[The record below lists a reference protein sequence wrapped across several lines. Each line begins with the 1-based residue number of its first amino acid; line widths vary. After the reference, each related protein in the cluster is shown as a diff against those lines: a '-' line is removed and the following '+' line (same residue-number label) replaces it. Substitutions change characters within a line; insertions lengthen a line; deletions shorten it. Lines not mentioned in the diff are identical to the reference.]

1 MITNLFIKSFTFSRS
16 LKNFYVLSLLNYFK
30 LKIYNKIY
38 VPTLGVRLKR
48 KRRSYSLNV
57 RKMEITYLSQDL
69 SQKIDNELMSDEVG
83 YTTEQLMELAGLSIS
98 QIIFKEY
105 KPCEFK
111 KILICC
117 GPGNNGGD
125 GLVAARHLKQ
135 FGYNVVVLYPKVND
149 KTLFKRLLKL
159 LEHYEIKV
167 LMSLT
172 PSDLD
177 NYDLIIDSIFGFS
190 FKGEPRKPFDE
201 IIQMINNSNKVVVS
215 VDVPSGINIDS
226 GLSTNSLFI
235 NSDMNISLMLP
246 KQGLKNYKKKH
257 YLGGRFIPTSIIKKY
272 NLKVPCFSD
281 DNPYVML

>member
-1 MITNLFIKSFTFSRS
+1 
-16 LKNFYVLSLLNYFK
+16 
-30 LKIYNKIY
+30 
-38 VPTLGVRLKR
+38 
-48 KRRSYSLNV
+48 
-57 RKMEITYLSQDL
+57 
-69 SQKIDNELMSDEVG
+69 MSDEVG

-159 LEHYEIKV
+159 LEHYEINV
-167 LMSLT
+167 LMSLRA
-172 PSDLD
+172 SDLD

-201 IIQMINNSNKVVVS
+201 IIQVFVVS

-257 YLGGRFIPTSIIKKY
+257 YLGGRFIP
-272 NLKVPCFSD
+272 
-281 DNPYVML
+281 M

>member
-38 VPTLGVRLKR
+38 VPTLGVSLKR

-149 KTLFKRLLKL
+149 KTLFKVRQYKD
-159 LEHYEIKV
+159 K
-167 LMSLT
+167 
-172 PSDLD
+172 
-177 NYDLIIDSIFGFS
+177 F
-190 FKGEPRKPFDE
+190 
-201 IIQMINNSNKVVVS
+201 
-215 VDVPSGINIDS
+215 
-226 GLSTNSLFI
+226 
-235 NSDMNISLMLP
+235 
-246 KQGLKNYKKKH
+246 KKKKNF
-257 YLGGRFIPTSIIKKY
+257 FIRSKFIDTTLLY
-272 NLKVPCFSD
+272 TGFFM
-281 DNPYVML
+281 YMG

>member
-1 MITNLFIKSFTFSRS
+1 MNKNLFIKSLTFSRS
-16 LKNFYVLSLLNYFK
+16 LKNFYVLSLLNYLK

-38 VPTLGVRLKR
+38 VPTLGVSLKR
-48 KRRSYSLNV
+48 KRSSYILNM

-69 SQKIDNELMSDEVG
+69 SQKIDNELMSDEIG

-105 KPCEFK
+105 KPNEFK

-135 FGYNVVVLYPKVND
+135 FGYDIMILYPKVND

-159 LEHYEIKV
+159 LEHYEINV
-167 LMSLT
+167 LRSIT

-246 KQGLKNYKKKH
+246 KQGLINYKKKH
-257 YLGGRFIPTSIIKKY
+257 YLGGRFIPLSIIKKY
-272 NLKVPCFSD
+272 NLKVPSFSD